1 MYDFRF
7 YQVCMGQTQIVGW
20 LYMTSPMSREH
31 ASKEAHSTID
41 LPCYEV
47 LFYPFTSFLS
57 LVINDKIDG
66 HKAMASN
73 VLHAIFLLID
83 MLYVLC

>member
-7 YQVCMGQTQIVGW
+7 YQACMGQTQIVGW
-20 LYMTSPMSREH
+20 LYMTSPMSRKH
-31 ASKEAHSTID
+31 ASKEVHSTID

-47 LFYPFTSFLS
+47 LFYPFPSFLS

-73 VLHAIFLLID
+73 FLHVIYLLID
-83 MLYVLC
+83 TLYVLC